1 MLPALRPRVEA
12 LLEPLRR
19 ELPAAAAPVP
29 AHGDFHVDQLLVGD
43 DDVAVIDFDQAC
55 LAAPALDLATYAA
68 DVVRGR
74 DADLD
79 AVGEVLDRL
88 LAGYG
93 ERPEALAW
101 HLRVAILGSGRA
113 PVPPPVPGLARP
125 RRRDA
130 ARGGGGP
137 WLGRSSPA
145 ARASSA
151 RT

>member
-12 LLEPLRR
+12 LLGRLRR
-19 ELPAAAAPVP
+19 ELPSELTPVP

-43 DDVAVIDFDQAC
+43 EVAVVDFDQMC

-74 DADLD
+74 DCDLA
-79 AVGEVLDRL
+79 AVDEVLDGL

-93 ERPEALAW
+93 GRPDALGW
-101 HLRVAILGSGRA
+101 HLSAAILWRVAHPFLRDPVGGRA
-113 PVPPPVPGLARP
+113 IRADDVH
-125 RRRDA
+125 
-130 ARGGGGP
+130 GGVH
-137 WLGRSSPA
+137 
-145 ARASSA
+145 